1 MEPPLQEQPVAWARL
16 RVDVNC
22 GLRRGAWYR
31 IVQVAGNDAVLEL
44 TPEPVPVPCR
54 LLETVFHR
62 PFRWSVVP
70 RPRDVH
76 SVPSAWGSRYAVCP
90 VCRTRA
96 PFAGHPVD
104 LRCPRCHGEF
114 AVAWDERY
122 LAPGRDT

>member
-1 MEPPLQEQPVAWARL
+1 MGPP

-44 TPEPVPVPCR
+44 TPEPVPVPRR

-70 RPRDVH
+70 RPHDALN
-76 SVPSAWGSRYAVCP
+76 VPSDWGSSYAVCP

-96 PFAGHPVD
+96 PVAGRPVD
-104 LRCPRCHGEF
+104 LRCPRCHGVF
-114 AVAWDERY
+114 GVAWGERY
-122 LAPGRDT
+122 LAPGRDV